1 MKILIVTTG
10 YPRDSGDMSGIF
22 VHRLAQA
29 MYRAGHQVT
38 VLAPGDRHARH
49 RGWDEGI
56 EIVRFRYAPRGLMR
70 LAYGVGG
77 IPEVWH
83 RSPCLLP
90 LFPFFLCSMLIHVL
104 LLSKRHDVIHAQWL
118 NTGLLSLPAAML
130 SGKPLVVTLRG
141 SDLKKS
147 IPAFLITLPW
157 MPPR

>member
-1 MKILIVTTG
+1 
-10 YPRDSGDMSGIF
+10 
-22 VHRLAQA
+22 
-29 MYRAGHQVT
+29 
-38 VLAPGDRHARH
+38 
-49 RGWDEGI
+49 
-56 EIVRFRYAPRGLMR
+56 MR

-141 SDLKKS
+141 SDLKKVHPRILDHLALDAAARARAWLRGNDFVS
-147 IPAFLITLPW
+147 PEDIQAVAPACLAHRIHLSYEAEAEGKASEDIIRMVLDTVPV
-157 MPPR
+157 P